1 MNDYHKQVTNIDA
14 RNDSYHAICS
24 LEHAC
29 EMSVKII
36 QSLTKQIE
44 YFNLELFKVNMV

>member
-1 MNDYHKQVTNIDA
+1 MIITDKSQISTPATIPTTQSA
-14 RNDSYHAICS
+14 PSK
-24 LEHAC
+24 HAC